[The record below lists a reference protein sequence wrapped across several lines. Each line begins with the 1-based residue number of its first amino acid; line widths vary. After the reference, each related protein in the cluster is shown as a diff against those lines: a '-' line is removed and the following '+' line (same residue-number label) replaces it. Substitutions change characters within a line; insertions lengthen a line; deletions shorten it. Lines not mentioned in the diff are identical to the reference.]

1 MGIPEERKGRNRRN
15 IWNSDWKISQINV
28 GYQTKDPRSSENT
41 KQDKCQKKRNKNK
54 DYAKAYH
61 FKLKKMKD
69 KEKKPERSQRK
80 ICLMYRG
87 AKLRITSHF
96 SEII

>member
-1 MGIPEERKGRNRRN
+1 MLDTKLKTQEVQRIPSR
-15 IWNSDWKISQINV
+15 INA
-28 GYQTKDPRSSENT
+28 R
-41 KQDKCQKKRNKNK
+41 KKRNKNK